1 MGAVLGVDGC
11 KGGWVGVLWRRDAVE
26 VLVALDLGSLV
37 AQAGDVD
44 AVAVD
49 IPIGLVDGT
58 DRGPEALARARLPG
72 RASTV
77 FNAPALAAL
86 HAPSYE
92 VANAMNRTS
101 VGKGLS
107 RQAYSLLPKIVD
119 AHDYVSAGPAPPV
132 IEAHPELCFATMNGS
147 VVREPKKTTAGVAI
161 RRRLLLDVGID
172 VPTRRV
178 LGAATDDVLD
188 AAAVAW
194 TARRFADGAADRL
207 PEEPR
212 HVLRPAIWA

>member
-11 KGGWVGVLWRRDAVE
+11 KVGWVGVLWQLDAAE
-26 VLVALDLGSLV
+26 VLIALDLETLI

-44 AVAVD
+44 AVAID

-58 DRGPEALARARLPG
+58 DRSPEALARARLPG

-86 HAPSYE
+86 DAQSYPE
-92 VANAMNRTS
+92 ANAANRAS

-107 RQAYSLLPKIVD
+107 RQTYSLLPKIVD
-119 AHDYVSAGPAPPV
+119 AHHYVSARPATPL

-147 VVREPKKTTAGVAI
+147 VVREPKKTTAGEAI
-161 RRRLLLDVGID
+161 RRRLLLDAGID
-172 VPTRRV
+172 VPTGRV
-178 LGAATDDVLD
+178 RGAASDDVLD

-194 TARRFADGAADRL
+194 TARRFVDGTAERL
-207 PEEPR
+207 PRKPR
-212 HVLRPAIWA
+212 HVLHPAIWA